1 MNFYIKQAKIKDGIA
16 LRCAQALYLGG
27 IIFMIKLDIL
37 DNLIINYRQ
46 NRYELLIGYV
56 TGTKAKM
63 IRVQCDNS

>member
-16 LRCAQALYLGG
+16 LRYAQASYLGG

-37 DNLIINYRQ
+37 DNNLIINYRQ

-63 IRVQCDNS
+63 ITQSAM